1 MFRQAL
7 LGLTLVAAIAPR
19 AQAEVVFENPG
30 NTMGWGRLFTQ
41 KGGTITQVTSPT
53 YKGASAVR
61 TSQVY
66 MTSDGLNYHSEII
79 KNTAQLADT
88 DRYYG
93 HAIYL
98 PADWQFH
105 GQNVT
110 FQQWAPENPA
120 GPWILMFVEGEKLR
134 VGGAGISVVDL
145 APISTLRGTWIR
157 VVTRIKMAT
166 AGNFEVWVNGTKV
179 LSRSGDFRARGP
191 SIRWSNGIYCT
202 RWDTEPP
209 AGQRMLSIL
218 HDNLRIATTFDEAE
232 PASWG
237 GTDSTPAPDAGADAQ
252 AATGDDGG
260 VADARPAERD
270 AGASGGEGG
279 GGMTGTGGVTGTGG
293 ITGTGGRS
301 GTGGSP
307 ATGGTAEPDPE
318 EPAPPRKKASGGCE
332 RGGPGGGSP
341 LWLVLAALLVRR
353 RTRKRRG
360 WDHCPVISMGQ

>member
-1 MFRQAL
+1 
-7 LGLTLVAAIAPR
+7 
-19 AQAEVVFENPG
+19 
-30 NTMGWGRLFTQ
+30 
-41 KGGTITQVTSPT
+41 
-53 YKGASAVR
+53 
-61 TSQVY
+61 

-88 DRYYG
+88 DLYYG

-145 APISTLRGTWIR
+145 APISNLRGTWIR

-166 AGNFEVWVNGTKV
+166 AGNFEVWVNGNKV

-202 RWDTEPP
+202 RWDTEAP
-209 AGQRMLSIL
+209 AGQRMLSIF
-218 HDNLRIATTFDEAE
+218 HDNLRIATTYDEAE

-237 GTDSTPAPDAGADAQ
+237 GNDSTPAPDAGTDAEG
-252 AATGDDGG
+252 APGDDGG
-260 VADARPAERD
+260 MADTRPVERD
-270 AGASGGEGG
+270 AGGSTGGSGGGSPGTGG
-279 GGMTGTGGVTGTGG
+279 NSGTGGMTA
-293 ITGTGGRS
+293 TGGRS

-307 ATGGTAEPDPE
+307 ATGGAGEPEPE
-318 EPAPPRKKASGGCE
+318 DPAPPRNKASGGCNV
-332 RGGPGGGSP
+332 GGPAAGGP
-341 LWLVLAALLVRR
+341 LWLLALAAVLARR
-353 RTRKRRG
+353 RARQGR
-360 WDHCPVISMGQ
+360 WDHCPVISTEQ